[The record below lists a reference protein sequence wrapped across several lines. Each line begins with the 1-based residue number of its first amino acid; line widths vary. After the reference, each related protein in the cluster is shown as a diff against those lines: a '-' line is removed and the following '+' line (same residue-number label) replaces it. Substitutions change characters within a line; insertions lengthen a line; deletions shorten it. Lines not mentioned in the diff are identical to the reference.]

1 MKSEK
6 SKFDSAILFTVI
18 LIGFIFIAIASLS
31 VAKNNGLYQQ
41 STASN
46 FTALKTKSFNVPVNG
61 ICGAANS
68 KVFEK
73 SPTGELCS
81 TGNPSVIILENK
93 EVGTFY
99 NWQCIGINGGI
110 TASCSA
116 TANINSSSKK
126 IDASC
131 GSSNNQEIN
140 KMPAVQE
147 EYCNTGSYVKGDCEI
162 PIYDSV
168 SKKWKSTCSWLCS
181 GGNGGTSEKCS
192 AMLVK

>member
-1 MKSEK
+1 MKTEN
-6 SKFDSAILFTVI
+6 SKFDSAVLFTVI

-31 VAKNNGLYQQ
+31 VIKSNGLYQQ
-41 STASN
+41 SAASN
-46 FTALKTKSFNVPVNG
+46 FTALKTKSSNVPVNG
-61 ICGAANS
+61 ICGTTNG
-68 KVFEK
+68 KVLEK

-81 TGNPSVIILENK
+81 TGNPSIVILENK

-99 NWQCIGINGGI
+99 VWQCIGINGGI

-126 IDASC
+126 INAVC
-131 GSSNNQEIN
+131 GSSNKQEIN
-140 KMPAVQE
+140 KMPTTQE
-147 EYCNTGSYVKGDCEI
+147 EYCELGSYVKGDCES

-181 GGNGGTSEKCS
+181 GDNGGTSEKCS
-192 AMLVK
+192 AVLVK